1 MTKTISLSMFN
12 AINLAEQAP
21 FYVSD
26 TDNARLAMIAMAK
39 VSKNDDVIGTAVFL
53 DELDD
58 SMISERDV
66 TGMVNDCA
74 VIFLKE
80 VS

>member
-1 MTKTISLSMFN
+1 MTSTISLSMFN

-21 FYVSD
+21 FSVSD
-26 TDNARLAMIAMAK
+26 TDNARLALTAMSR
-39 VSKNDDVIGTAVFL
+39 VSKNEDVIGTAVFL
-53 DELDD
+53 AELDD

-74 VIFLKE
+74 VIFLNE
-80 VS
+80 VT